1 MIRRYRPEDSN
12 LDLSLGIQCGPHQF
26 VEPGFELHTH
36 EFVEMVVVL
45 GGRGLHLSSYGDYE
59 IGAGDVFVIH
69 RDVAHGFT
77 ESRGMKIVNFMI
89 TESFL
94 DDTGRWLR
102 RLPGYHSLF
111 VLEPVYRC
119 RQKIRNRLRLSASE
133 LKPVARL
140 VNSFTEELANKR
152 PAYQAIVIAH
162 WQMLLAHLCRV
173 FSDVADG
180 EAPFSPL
187 ADTIAFME
195 LHYAEKL
202 SLRDLARRAHL
213 SPNHFIRMF
222 RQYYGMTPA
231 RYVNDLRIDR
241 ARELLRGTE
250 RSVTDIALSCGFGD
264 SNYFARAFR
273 KVEGLTPRAYR
284 KSPDE

>member
-1 MIRRYRPEDSN
+1 
-12 LDLSLGIQCGPHQF
+12 
-26 VEPGFELHTH
+26 
-36 EFVEMVVVL
+36 
-45 GGRGLHLSSYGDYE
+45 
-59 IGAGDVFVIH
+59 
-69 RDVAHGFT
+69 
-77 ESRGMKIVNFMI
+77 
-89 TESFL
+89 
-94 DDTGRWLR
+94 
-102 RLPGYHSLF
+102 
-111 VLEPVYRC
+111 
-119 RQKIRNRLRLSASE
+119 
-133 LKPVARL
+133 
-140 VNSFTEELANKR
+140 
-152 PAYQAIVIAH
+152 
-162 WQMLLAHLCRV
+162 
-173 FSDVADG
+173 
-180 EAPFSPL
+180 
-187 ADTIAFME
+187 ME

-202 SLRDLARRAHL
+202 SLRDLARHAHL